1 MINYQKSV
9 FDRLFSEESV
19 ELSKVDVELG
29 VVQEIE
35 QKTKK
40 LGDSAGRIVGGVLD
54 GVDRIDKS
62 IASSKLD
69 QEIKDLEKSLNEI
82 KTKAKELGVD
92 VSGMKEVNFA
102 ESYIDMISFFSK
114 NIEKIKANSQAI
126 RNLSRY

>member
-1 MINYQKSV
+1 MTEWDKFQKMVS
-9 FDRLFSEESV
+9 LKSE
-19 ELSKVDVELG
+19 KIELG

-35 QKTKK
+35 QKTNK
-40 LGDSAGRIVGGVLD
+40 LGDSASKIIGGVLD
-54 GVDRIDKS
+54 GVDKIDKS

-82 KTKAKELGVD
+82 KSKAKDLGVD

-102 ESYIDMISFFSK
+102 ESYIDMISSFTK
-114 NIEKIKANSQAI
+114 NIEKIKSNSIAI